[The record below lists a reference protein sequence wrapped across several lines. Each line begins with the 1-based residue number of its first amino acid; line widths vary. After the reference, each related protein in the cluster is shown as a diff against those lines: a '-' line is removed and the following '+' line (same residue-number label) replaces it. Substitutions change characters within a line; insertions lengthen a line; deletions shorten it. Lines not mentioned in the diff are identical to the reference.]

1 MGEITNTELIKLLIP
16 VIAVQVG
23 LFIYCLV
30 DILRKGTQNLNKAI
44 WIIIAAT
51 GTMGSIL
58 YLVLGRKRWN
68 ND

>member
-1 MGEITNTELIKLLIP
+1 MNDISNMELIKLLIP

-30 DILRKGTQNLNKAI
+30 DILRKGTQNLNRAI

-51 GTMGSIL
+51 GTMGSII
-58 YLVLGRKRWN
+58 YLILGRKRWN